1 MGSCFCPGSI
11 LYCYKKV
18 FKNKENIDVEIEFP
32 FNTTLNFE
40 GHKSC
45 LLKSEASLLVH
56 KTFFIFIIFTLGKI
70 GQKVYAMKYIHP

>member
-32 FNTTLNFE
+32 FDTTLNFE

-70 GQKVYAMKYIHP
+70 GQKVKKYMQ